1 MNRNITQAIILAAGR
16 GKRLGKIGNNYPKTL
31 IEIQGITLLE
41 RITNGLSRLNFSL
54 VRIITGFKADLIDSK
69 INNLNHSQL
78 FQIKTI
84 RNPYFLE
91 YGSFYSLL
99 LGLRELDSDG
109 VLVFDSDI
117 IFDEKLFEEIAR
129 YVNFNNSALFTT
141 NVTTNKD
148 KVIVGKNSNLIS
160 KLGKIEKIQ
169 LDPKETISEYIGI
182 LFLNR
187 EAINVLCK
195 IESKYFKLEYE
206 DVINLLLAKIPF
218 VEINLGNLHWNEI
231 DTLED
236 LNLVHSIWSG

>member
-1 MNRNITQAIILAAGR
+1 MNKNITQAIILAAGR
-16 GKRLGKIGNNYPKTL
+16 GKRLGEIGNNSPKTL

-41 RITNGLSRLNFSL
+41 RIINGLIGLNFPL

-69 INNLNHSQL
+69 INYLNHSRS

-84 RNPYFLE
+84 RNTYFSE

-109 VLVFDSDI
+109 VWVFDSDI

-129 YVNFNNSALFTT
+129 YVDLNYSALCTT

-160 KLGKIEKIQ
+160 KLGKIGKIQ
-169 LDPKETISEYIGI
+169 LNPNESLSEYIGI

-187 EAINVLCK
+187 EAIKVLCK
-195 IESKYFKLEYE
+195 IESKYFVLEYE

-218 VEINLGNLHWNEI
+218 VEINLGNLNWNEI

-236 LNLVHSIWSG
+236 LNHVLSKWGR